1 MVNKT
6 CASLILCLLPLLFA
20 VSILSA
26 KVTPDEAV
34 KLGKELTP
42 LGAIKAGNSE
52 GTIPAWNGGITK
64 PPACYKPQTF
74 HCDPFG
80 IDKPIL
86 TISAMTGDR
95 NNVEQHQERLT
106 PGQVA
111 MFNRYPA
118 TWQMKIYPTRRSA
131 SYPQSVYDRAKEN
144 ATRAE
149 LGDEGNGIVNAI
161 GGVPFPMPGNGL
173 EAIWNHIFKYK
184 GETLEQRVGQVAPT
198 ASGAY
203 AMVQFEQRMLS
214 LYHKP
219 GATPESLRKNK
230 LLLFLQKITNPARV
244 AGNIL
249 LVHEPINQVKESRQ
263 AWSYN
268 PGQRRVRRAPHVGY
282 DVPGTASDNQR
293 TTDQNDMWNGA
304 PDRYDWELIGRQELY
319 MPYNSY
325 RVHNGDVTYDDII
338 KPGHINPDLLR
349 YELHR
354 VWVVEAHL
362 KKNVSHIY
370 NRRTFYIDED
380 SWQILAVD
388 QYDVHGD
395 IWRVSEAHV
404 INYYE
409 VPILFPTLEAHYD
422 IQNGRYVVFGL
433 NNQGRPEI
441 FNRKM
446 SESDFSPEALRR
458 LGRR

>member
-1 MVNKT
+1 MSKLYVSI
-6 CASLILCLLPLLFA
+6 SLCVLLLFL
-20 VSILSA
+20 VVPTLIA
-26 KVTPDEAV
+26 KVTPDEAA

-42 LGAIKAGNSE
+42 FGAIQAENKE
-52 GTIPAWNGGITK
+52 GTIPAWEGGITK
-64 PPACYKPQTF
+64 PPGCYKPRTF
-74 HCDPFG
+74 HCDPFAQDEPLFTITQKKG
-80 IDKPIL
+80 DEHHVDKHK
-86 TISAMTGDR
+86 
-95 NNVEQHQERLT
+95 EKLT

-111 MFNRYPA
+111 MFKRYPS
-118 TWQMKIYPTRRSA
+118 TWRMKIYPTKRSA
-131 SYPQSVYDRAKEN
+131 SYPKWVYHRAIEN
-144 ATRAE
+144 ATRAK
-149 LGDEGNGIVNAI
+149 LGDEGNGIVNAV
-161 GGVPFPMPGNGL
+161 GGVPFPIPGNGL
-173 EAIWNHIFKYK
+173 EAIWNHVFKYK
-184 GETLEQRVGQVAPT
+184 GETLDQRVGQVAPT
-198 ASGAY
+198 ASGKY
-203 AMVQFEQRMLS
+203 TFVQLEQRMLS

-219 GATPESLRKNK
+219 DATPEILKKNK
-230 LLLFLQKITNPARV
+230 LLLFLQRITTPARV

-304 PDRYDWELIGRQELY
+304 PDRYDWTLVGRRELY
-319 MPYNSY
+319 VPYNSY
-325 RVHNGDVTYDDII
+325 RVHDGALKYDDII
-338 KPGHINPDLLR
+338 KPGHIDPDLLR

-354 VWVVEAHL
+354 VWVVEANL
-362 KKNVSHIY
+362 KNGVSHIY
-370 NRRTFYIDED
+370 SRRTFYIDED

-388 QYDVHGD
+388 QYDTNGN

-422 IQNGRYVVFGL
+422 LQNGRYVVFGL

-441 FNRKM
+441 FNKAM
-446 SESDFSPEALRR
+446 KESNFSPEALRR